1 MGFDA
6 LAGLATKRIH
16 ALVGTDVVYTKTGGS
31 AVTIKGVLDRRAVD
45 VETEDGSLR
54 TYSARVSFAEAD
66 LPTGYAEGD
75 ALTAKGFNYL
85 VQVIESDGE
94 GQIDMLLKRA

>member
-6 LAGLATKRIH
+6 LAGLATQH
-16 ALVGTDVVYTKTGGS
+16 VHTLLGTDVVYTKVGGS

-45 VETEDGSLR
+45 VETGDGSLQV
-54 TYSARVSFAEAD
+54 YSARVSFASDD
-66 LPTGYAEGD
+66 LPSGYGEGD
-75 ALTAKGFNYL
+75 ALTAKGINYV
-85 VQVIESDGE
+85 VQVIEDDGE